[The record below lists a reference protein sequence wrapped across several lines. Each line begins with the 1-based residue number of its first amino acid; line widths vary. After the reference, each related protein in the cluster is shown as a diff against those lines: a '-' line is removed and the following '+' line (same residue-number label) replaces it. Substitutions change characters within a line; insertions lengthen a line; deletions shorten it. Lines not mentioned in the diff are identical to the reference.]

1 MEITLTFVEQRRDGS
16 MALRLRLSDGE
27 GHREH
32 RSLTLTAADW
42 RDTGLAAEAGQVLTE
57 RQFERLEQAG
67 EFCAALNKGAEL
79 LSYGACSRRA
89 LEQKLRR
96 RGCKPELCGRVSEEL
111 CRRGLIRED
120 DEARAVVR
128 VCLRSGY
135 GPARIT
141 AKLCQKGYGNEAVRA
156 ALDEVD
162 EEVYVEGCMRMISKK
177 YGVVPESAAERQR
190 MMGALVRLGYNP
202 GQIRRAVAALR
213 EREDG
218 EQG

>member
-16 MALRLRLSDGE
+16 MALRLRLSDGA

-57 RQFERLEQAG
+57 QQFERLEQAG

-89 LEQKLRR
+89 LEQKLRQ
-96 RGCKPELCGRVSEEL
+96 RGYEAELCARVGEEL
-111 CRRGLIRED
+111 CRRGLIREQ
-120 DEARAVVR
+120 DEACAVVR

-141 AKLCQKGYGNEAVRA
+141 AKLRQKGYGDEAVRA
-156 ALDEVD
+156 ALCEVD
-162 EEVYVEGCMRMISKK
+162 EDSYIEGCARMIRKK
-177 YGVVPESAAERQR
+177 YGTLPQDAAARQR
-190 MMGALVRLGYNP
+190 AVGALVRLGYST
-202 GQIRRAVAALR
+202 GQIRRAAALC
-213 EREDG
+213 EREDSEEG
-218 EQG
+218 